1 MWMCTLD
8 GEKFDTQEEAL
19 DDFYEYSNDE
29 IFEEMEKSL
38 SYQEL
43 VEMVLNLRGSFHA
56 SADRRTVDNFI
67 NKIAEE
73 FEEAGAAVFADQ
85 YVEIEDEDEDEED
98 DEDEMC

>member
-38 SYQEL
+38 SYREL
-43 VEMVLNLRGSFHA
+43 VEMVLDLRGSFHA
-56 SADRRTVDNFI
+56 SANRKTVDNFLNEVI
-67 NKIAEE
+67 DK

-85 YVEIEDEDEDEED
+85 YVEIEDEDEEE

>member
-38 SYQEL
+38 SYREL
-43 VEMVLNLRGSFHA
+43 VEMVLDLRGSFHA
-56 SADRRTVDNFI
+56 SANRKTVDNFLNEVI
-67 NKIAEE
+67 DK
-73 FEEAGAAVFADQ
+73 FEEAGATVFADQ
-85 YVEIEDEDEDEED
+85 YVEIEDEDEED

>member
-8 GEKFDTQEEAL
+8 GAKFDTQEEAL
-19 DDFYEYSNDE
+19 DDFYNYSNDD

-38 SYQEL
+38 SYQKL
-43 VEMVLNLRGSFHA
+43 VEMVLDLRDSFHA

-67 NKIAEE
+67 NKIVEE

-85 YVEIEDEDEDEED
+85 YEEIEDEDEED
-98 DEDEMC
+98 D